1 MVIPLALQFG
11 SITAESWLG
20 GIAKPL
26 YVISGFGLWTSCI
39 DLCALLPSSF
49 FQNHLLPIFR
59 HIIISLID
67 LPLFVYYLWRAIC
80 IFHWTGQIWQWPTSE
95 ELKNWGLIFVLI
107 KVVRLIPLI
116 FKIYCP
122 IVCLNI
128 DILPGLVRAY
138 LALAKCKD
146 ALFTAREAM
155 KVMHQSAKALKLVG
169 DVHAISSS
177 GREKVNFVLPW
188 VIDLQT
194 ICSVF
199 LEASSAQLDRCV

>member
-1 MVIPLALQFG
+1 M
-11 SITAESWLG
+11 
-20 GIAKPL
+20 
-26 YVISGFGLWTSCI
+26 
-39 DLCALLPSSF
+39 
-49 FQNHLLPIFR
+49 
-59 HIIISLID
+59 
-67 LPLFVYYLWRAIC
+67 
-80 IFHWTGQIWQWPTSE
+80 
-95 ELKNWGLIFVLI
+95 
-107 KVVRLIPLI
+107 
-116 FKIYCP
+116 
-122 IVCLNI
+122 
-128 DILPGLVRAY
+128 RAY

-199 LEASSAQLDRCV
+199 LKASSAQLDRCV

>member
-1 MVIPLALQFG
+1 MAVTDFRGAQELRADLRSYQG
-11 SITAESWLG
+11 WQAG
-20 GIAKPL
+20 
-26 YVISGFGLWTSCI
+26 TSDI
-39 DLCALLPSSF
+39 
-49 FQNHLLPIFR
+49 Q
-59 HIIISLID
+59 
-67 LPLFVYYLWRAIC
+67 
-80 IFHWTGQIWQWPTSE
+80 
-95 ELKNWGLIFVLI
+95 
-107 KVVRLIPLI
+107 
-116 FKIYCP
+116 IYCP

-155 KVMHQSAKALKLVG
+155 KVMHQSAKALKLVS
-169 DVHAISSS
+169 DVHTISSS
-177 GREKVNFVLPW
+177 GRETVNFVLPW